1 MAFGL
6 TNTTHRCGEGQPVL
20 YYRAVSEEAV
30 DQAEPN
36 PVDSGQCARAA
47 QVQVQPAVV
56 KLIR

>member
-1 MAFGL
+1 M

-30 DQAEPN
+30 DP